1 MGPEFTPKG
10 DAIGNLI
17 GHAQAVPL
25 FTRAGPAGA
34 DLPRPPPGTY
44 PASARDM
51 RLPTFVLMGVLGLA
65 TACGSGDASSAGGS
79 GGSGSGGSATGG
91 VSGGGGG
98 GGLIGS
104 GGATASGGAIGSG
117 GSTPTGGAIGSGGA
131 AGGAIGTG
139 GAKVGSGGVA
149 GGAGQPAGTGGGTGG
164 QAGTKGS
171 GGGAG
176 AMAGTGG
183 GGGSGGSPISP
194 CPATPPL
201 PGVSCAAG
209 MKCYYEDCAGAGRT
223 IASCDSTA
231 HPTPQWTVTS
241 AACGTVHCSTPSTQT
256 CASGEICVVT
266 AGGAVSA
273 MCVKNTCGAGS
284 ISCGCVQSCFG
295 DCIVTGSTEQGV
307 SIYCSS
313 CPLQTCA

>member
-1 MGPEFTPKG
+1 M
-10 DAIGNLI
+10 
-17 GHAQAVPL
+17 
-25 FTRAGPAGA
+25 RA
-34 DLPRPPPGTY
+34 
-44 PASARDM
+44 
-51 RLPTFVLMGVLGLA
+51 PTFVLMGFLGLA

-79 GGSGSGGSATGG
+79 GGPGSGGSATGG
-91 VSGGGGG
+91 VTGGGGG
-98 GGLIGS
+98 GGLTGS

-117 GSTPTGGAIGSGGA
+117 GSTSTGGAIGSGGA

-171 GGGAG
+171 GGAGGAG
-176 AMAGTGG
+176 ATAGTGG

-223 IASCDSTA
+223 IATCDSTA
-231 HPTPQWTVTS
+231 HPTAQWTVIS
-241 AACGTVHCSTPSTQT
+241 AACGAVHCSTPSTQT

-273 MCVKNTCGAGS
+273 MCVKNTCGARS
-284 ISCGCVQSCFG
+284 ISCGCVQSCYG

-313 CPLQTCA
+313 CPQQTCA